1 MEKENELIKILEGEF
16 IRPVFQPIVSL
27 RTGDVLGY
35 EALSR
40 ITLPDSTLS
49 IEELFHQASERK
61 RLWELEKLCRKKALE
76 AAIDKPL
83 RTKLFL
89 NVDANII
96 HDPDLKSGFTW
107 QQLAQFKIDPEDI
120 VFEITE
126 KNAVNSVD
134 VFIASIEHYRS
145 QNFKIGI
152 DDFGSGYSGLNRV
165 CAFSPDYIKLDMDLI
180 RDIDKDP
187 IKKSAVAATINFC
200 KEAGIR
206 VIAEGVETLEELKVL
221 IYLGADYAQGYY
233 LSKPNS
239 EFLAPNFDTTFQI
252 TSCHNKAKPH
262 SKGHIFGK
270 ISEIGTVNKTVL
282 FNKPSILVYDAMK
295 EDSAI
300 SEFFVVDESNKVCG
314 ILPRRHILEK
324 FSGEYGYNLNKK
336 TKISDIMIKDFL
348 AVDEAMGIDE
358 VANLSMER
366 QASCIYDSVAV
377 TSNQE
382 YKSTVTVK
390 DLLLAAVSL
399 QVKRAADSNPLTGL
413 PGNNQ
418 IQEMIINTF
427 VKTSPWSIAYFD
439 MDNFKAYNDAYGF
452 SNGDLMIKALADSMR
467 KCCYEGIFIGHIGG
481 DDFVV
486 IVNNHNAQEL
496 CSYICKTFR
505 EAICFLYHPDDWKR
519 GYIVSKNRSGFTQT
533 FPIVTLSIAIVTNK
547 AFQPSDIEEL
557 SSMIAE
563 IKKKCKQT
571 DGDVVIVV

>member
-1 MEKENELIKILEGEF
+1 M
-16 IRPVFQPIVSL
+16 
-27 RTGDVLGY
+27 
-35 EALSR
+35 
-40 ITLPDSTLS
+40 
-49 IEELFHQASERK
+49 
-61 RLWELEKLCRKKALE
+61 
-76 AAIDKPL
+76 
-83 RTKLFL
+83 
-89 NVDANII
+89 
-96 HDPDLKSGFTW
+96 
-107 QQLAQFKIDPEDI
+107 
-120 VFEITE
+120 
-126 KNAVNSVD
+126 
-134 VFIASIEHYRS
+134 
-145 QNFKIGI
+145 
-152 DDFGSGYSGLNRV
+152 
-165 CAFSPDYIKLDMDLI
+165 
-180 RDIDKDP
+180 
-187 IKKSAVAATINFC
+187 
-200 KEAGIR
+200 
-206 VIAEGVETLEELKVL
+206 L

-427 VKTSPWSIAYFD
+427 VRTSPWSIAYFD